1 MCVGLEDAAEQGVA
15 AAGICWKHHVPSRA
29 ITLGLGAAGL
39 SEKLSFAKRNE
50 VYEKSEQER
59 YFHFNLIFFFLCA
72 LTALINNVKQ
82 ADDLRILLKDCS

>member
-1 MCVGLEDAAEQGVA
+1 MCVGLGDAAEQGVA
-15 AAGICWKHHVPSRA
+15 AVSMCWKHHVPSRA

-59 YFHFNLIFFFLCA
+59 YFHFNLIFFLCA